1 MLQVVFLDFDGVLH
15 RNTTGTFR
23 KLPQFCQFLRTHP
36 DVRVVISST
45 WRLLHP
51 LEELREFFE
60 TDVRHQI
67 IDVTPDLTVMEGFI
81 AVRTT
86 RCEEI
91 AAWLKAHPEVRYW
104 AILDDEEKLFQK
116 FLERLV
122 LTDSSEGLVDA
133 DLVKLEARLREP
145 V

>member
-36 DVRVVISST
+36 DARVVISST

-60 TDVRHQI
+60 EDVRHQI

>member
-60 TDVRHQI
+60 ADVRHQI

-133 DLVKLEARLREP
+133 DLAKLEARLREP

>member
-23 KLPQFCQFLRTHP
+23 KLPQFCQFLRTRP
-36 DVRVVISST
+36 DVGVVISST

-60 TDVRHQI
+60 VDVRHQI
-67 IDVTPDLTVMEGFI
+67 LDVTPDLTVKEGFFE
-81 AVRTT
+81 VRTT

-91 AAWLKAHPEVRYW
+91 AAWLKAHPEVRQW
-104 AILDDEEKLFQK
+104 AILDDEERLFK
-116 FLERLV
+116 RFLERLV
-122 LTDSSEGLVDA
+122 LTDSSEGLVES
-133 DLVKLEARLREP
+133 DLSRLEARLSEP